1 MVFQQYIPI
10 NPHPPSTE
18 APPPEEASSPESS
31 PENLPPL
38 DLLQVSDNTARAGDS
53 DVSNEEEVDKTSQD
67 KNR

>member
-1 MVFQQYIPI
+1 MVFQQYIP
-10 NPHPPSTE
+10 NNSHPPSTE

-38 DLLQVSDNTARAGDS
+38 DLLHVSDNTARAGDS